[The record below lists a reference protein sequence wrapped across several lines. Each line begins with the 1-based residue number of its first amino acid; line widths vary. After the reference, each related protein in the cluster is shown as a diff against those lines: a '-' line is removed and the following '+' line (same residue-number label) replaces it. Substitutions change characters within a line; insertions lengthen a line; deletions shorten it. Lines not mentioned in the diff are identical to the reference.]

1 MKSKAETLPLFVL
14 SDQTTRIIK
23 QSVAT
28 TNRLYIEFLG
38 LQVMLHTTIVHGHDL
53 PLGISRGKSFSS
65 TVIVNFVDIFENG
78 RHGLVFIFDRLRGIS
93 FLQYQ
98 EVLL

>member
-1 MKSKAETLPLFVL
+1 MFVL
-14 SDQTTRIIK
+14 SDQITRIIK
-23 QSVAT
+23 QSVAA

-38 LQVMLHTTIVHGHDL
+38 LQVMLHTTIIHRHDL

-78 RHGLVFIFDRLRGIS
+78 RHGLIFIFDRLREIP
-93 FLQYQ
+93 FLQYLG
-98 EVLL
+98 VLL